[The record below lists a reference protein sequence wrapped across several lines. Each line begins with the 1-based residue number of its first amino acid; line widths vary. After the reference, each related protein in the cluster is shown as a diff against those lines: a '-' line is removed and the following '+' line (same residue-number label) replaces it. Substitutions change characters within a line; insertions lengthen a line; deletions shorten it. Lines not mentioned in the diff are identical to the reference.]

1 MKKLI
6 TSAIAATALLF
17 GFAGCSND
25 LHDVE
30 NTPYT
35 NSAGAVYILGGISSS
50 TMERSVKS
58 TEATFDDTKS
68 YKVTLDKDGKAKFTF
83 TYSGND
89 GWSAGAGNTAFAIV
103 ADVSN
108 GWNGANAARWGT
120 GADGVAVG
128 SEGSLV
134 GPTMNNAKIT
144 GLSAGTQYT
153 VELAITAAGGTMK
166 VTQGLSGVPFEL
178 IAIDDKG
185 NLTTATS
192 ITAKDAKTFTYE
204 VTPTDKEQTLKYIA
218 RYGNSYFVPSAS
230 GSFTVD
236 GSTKQDAAIGTAQP
250 SSVANPLK
258 VTIPTSEV
266 AGKDHVSSYKL
277 TFSLDNEIATAT
289 KLTASVEK
297 VYVMPYENA
306 GYINGGFSSKVGNV
320 IVGEAINWDKTYTTF
335 GSGKLDG
342 KPYAGGKV
350 YKGTYTIAQ
359 SNKNDN
365 FSTGVAGIGFG
376 VIKGASD
383 WSVKYTGA
391 TLKDAGVEYELTSGA
406 TNNNIIGIQAGT
418 QTSDIVL
425 TFKYYIYENVYSN
438 GSYSTV
444 TKLMASYTGTGTKAL
459 EPAIPPKYFAGS
471 ANIPELTWN
480 DNVATANVTLPAN
493 YEDGWNDDNK
503 KTLSF
508 GLLSYNGGWYK
519 AYRDASIVL
528 DGVAG
533 TAKNTGSGNNRLTSS
548 EDLAGKTIK
557 MTFTYNTR
565 DGSVE
570 IKAETVK

>member
-6 TSAIAATALLF
+6 TGAIATAALLF

-35 NSAGAVYILGGISSS
+35 NSAGAVYIVGGISSS
-50 TMERSVKS
+50 TMESAVKS
-58 TEATFDDTKS
+58 TEAPFDTTKS
-68 YKVTLDKDGKAKFTF
+68 YKVALDKDGKAKFTF

-89 GWSAGAGNTAFAIV
+89 SWSAGAGNTAFAIV

-108 GWNGANAARWGT
+108 GWTSANGATRWFT
-120 GADGVAVG
+120 SKDGIAVG
-128 SEGSLV
+128 SEGELKNNTSSE
-134 GPTMNNAKIT
+134 NAKIT

-153 VELAITAAGGTMK
+153 VELALTAAGGTMK

-297 VYVMPYENA
+297 QVVSPYDIKGINSSFGNKEISWGEPKDFGA
-306 GYINGGFSSKVGNV
+306 GSNG
-320 IVGEAINWDKTYTTF
+320 
-335 GSGKLDG
+335 G
-342 KPYAGGKV
+342 KPYVNKKV
-350 YKGTYTIAQ
+350 YTGTASFESGSSGGGWGAPDFQ
-359 SNKNDN
+359 
-365 FSTGVAGIGFG
+365 FGICKAVG
-376 VIKGASD
+376 D
-383 WSVKYTGA
+383 WSTKYTGA
-391 TLKDAGVEYELTSGA
+391 TLKSAGELYALTNGADDNNKIDNASVTSPLSKDVTITVTVTVYE
-406 TNNNIIGIQAGT
+406 GT
-418 QTSDIVL
+418 
-425 TFKYYIYENVYSN
+425 YSS
-438 GSYSTV
+438 GSYSDSTEWAV
-444 TKLMASYTGTGTKAL
+444 SYSL
-459 EPAIPPKYFAGS
+459 
-471 ANIPELTWN
+471 N
-480 DNVATANVTLPAN
+480 
-493 YEDGWNDDNK
+493 
-503 KTLSF
+503 
-508 GLLSYNGGWYK
+508 
-519 AYRDASIVL
+519 
-528 DGVAG
+528 
-533 TAKNTGSGNNRLTSS
+533 
-548 EDLAGKTIK
+548 
-557 MTFTYNTR
+557 
-565 DGSVE
+565 
-570 IKAETVK
+570 